1 MAVRRALVGL
11 ALILSGCGS
20 TPSSPAPASPPAV
33 STPPPTVTSVVLT
46 SSLPMGTLLRVAS
59 GTDVTF
65 NASASGGAPPVEFRF
80 KGNGFVLR
88 GWSTSSS
95 FTWDT
100 RTDADGVSRV
110 FGRVYFWV
118 EARSGGRA
126 DAERSSDVFQFD
138 VLDCAG
144 LDRFTPTCAAPR

>member
-1 MAVRRALVGL
+1 M
-11 ALILSGCGS
+11 
-20 TPSSPAPASPPAV
+20 
-33 STPPPTVTSVVLT
+33 LT
-46 SSLPMGTLLRVAS
+46 SSLPMGPLPRVTS
-59 GTDVTF
+59 GTNVTF

-100 RTDADGVSRV
+100 RTDADGVARV
-110 FGRVYFWV
+110 FGRVYFWI

-126 DAERSSDVFQFD
+126 NAERSSDVFEFD
-138 VLDCAG
+138 VLDCEG
-144 LDRFTPTCAAPR
+144 RDRFTPTCVAAR